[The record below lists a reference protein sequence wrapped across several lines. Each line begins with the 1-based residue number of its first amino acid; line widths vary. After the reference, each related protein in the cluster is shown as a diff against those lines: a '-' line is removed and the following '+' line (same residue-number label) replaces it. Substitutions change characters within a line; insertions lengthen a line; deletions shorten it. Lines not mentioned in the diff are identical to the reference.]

1 MTALQLEPSAHAPCT
16 NTIFG
21 SVFISSLPFAR
32 RTSTASQRW
41 KRLFLRFLSRNSTLY
56 FSKVPSLHFLLFLS
70 HQRNLQIGGPVFR
83 LVKSTTVN
91 VFAPIK
97 KHVVVDVNEVVV
109 DIGLSFDQTK
119 QRKAFSSQVLHD
131 IDLPR
136 VEASTWK
143 SVRDSG

>member
-1 MTALQLEPSAHAPCT
+1 MEAP
-16 NTIFG
+16 IFTF
-21 SVFISSLPFAR
+21 SEQKHCS
-32 RTSTASQRW
+32 
-41 KRLFLRFLSRNSTLY
+41 Y
-56 FSKVPSLHFLLFLS
+56 FSKVPSLHLLLLLS

-109 DIGLSFDQTK
+109 DIGLSFDQAK

-136 VEASTWK
+136 VEA
-143 SVRDSG
+143 